1 VVAARPAPRFG
12 PIGGVIFDAMVYANR
27 VAAGRAL
34 AKSLGHLRAT
44 HPLILGLPRGG
55 VPVAWAVA
63 EALDAE
69 LDIILVRKL
78 GVPWQPE
85 LAMGA
90 IGERGAKVMNDDV
103 IAQSRISAQQ
113 IEAVEA
119 RERAELDRRGR
130 VLRGGRDRSPL
141 RGRTVVI
148 VDDGMAT
155 GATAATACCVARA
168 ETPERVVVAVPVAA
182 PEAVRRLAVTA
193 DEVVCPSTPF
203 DLGGVGAAYADF
215 HQLSDTEVTDLLRA

>member
-1 VVAARPAPRFG
+1 
-12 PIGGVIFDAMVYANR
+12 MVYANR
-27 VAAGRAL
+27 VAAGRVL
-34 AKSLGHLRAT
+34 AKCLGHLRAT

-55 VPVAWAVA
+55 VPVASAVA
-63 EALDAE
+63 EALDCD

-90 IGERGAKVMNDDV
+90 IGEDGAKVMNTDV
-103 IAQSRISAQQ
+103 LAQTRVSEEQVAV
-113 IEAVEA
+113 VEA
-119 RERAELDRRGR
+119 HERVELDRRLR
-130 VLRGGRDRSPL
+130 VLRGEHDRVPL
-141 RGRTVVI
+141 RGRTVII

-155 GATAATACCVARA
+155 GATAAAACRVAREA
-168 ETPERVVVAVPVAA
+168 GAGRVVVAVPVAP
-182 PEAVRRLAVTA
+182 PEAMRRLGETA

-215 HQLSDTEVTDLLRA
+215 HQLSDTEVTDLLHK

>member
-1 VVAARPAPRFG
+1 MSG
-12 PIGGVIFDAMVYANR
+12 SMVYANR

-34 AKSLGHLRAT
+34 ARYLDHLRAT

-55 VPVAWAVA
+55 VPVASAVA
-63 EALDAE
+63 EALGCD

-90 IGERGAKVMNDDV
+90 IGEDGAKVMNTDV
-103 IAQSRISAQQ
+103 VAQTRVSAEQV
-113 IEAVEA
+113 AVVEA
-119 RERAELDRRGR
+119 HERVELDRRLR
-130 VLRGGRDRSPL
+130 VLRGSHDRAPL

-155 GATAATACCVARA
+155 GATAAAACRVAREA
-168 ETPERVVVAVPVAA
+168 GADRVVVAVPVAA
-182 PEAVRRLAVTA
+182 PEAIARLGATA
-193 DEVVCPSTPF
+193 DEVVCPSIPF

-215 HQLSDTEVTDLLRA
+215 HQLSDTEVTDLLHK

>member
-1 VVAARPAPRFG
+1 
-12 PIGGVIFDAMVYANR
+12 MVYANR

-34 AKSLGHLRAT
+34 AKCLGHLRAM

-55 VPVAWAVA
+55 VPVASAVA
-63 EALDAE
+63 EALDCD

-90 IGERGAKVMNDDV
+90 IGEDGAKVMNSDV
-103 IAQSRISAQQ
+103 LAQTRVSSEQLAV
-113 IEAVEA
+113 VEA
-119 RERAELDRRGR
+119 HERRELERRLR
-130 VLRGGRDRSPL
+130 VLRGEHARTPL

-155 GATAATACCVARA
+155 GATAAAACRVAREA
-168 ETPERVVVAVPVAA
+168 GADRVVVAVPVAP
-182 PEAVRRLAVTA
+182 PEAMQRLREAA

-215 HQLSDTEVTDLLRA
+215 HQLSDAEVTDLLPG